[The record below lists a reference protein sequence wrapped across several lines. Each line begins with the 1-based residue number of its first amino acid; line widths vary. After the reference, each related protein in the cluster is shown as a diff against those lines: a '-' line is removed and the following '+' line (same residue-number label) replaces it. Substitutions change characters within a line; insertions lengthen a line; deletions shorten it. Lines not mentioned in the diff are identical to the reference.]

1 MFRALKARL
10 CANASNVTQKTQ
22 RTLKVQDVYLLCH
35 NNVCYIT

>member
-1 MFRALKARL
+1 MFRALKTHL

-22 RTLKVQDVYLLCH
+22 RTQKVQDVYLLCH